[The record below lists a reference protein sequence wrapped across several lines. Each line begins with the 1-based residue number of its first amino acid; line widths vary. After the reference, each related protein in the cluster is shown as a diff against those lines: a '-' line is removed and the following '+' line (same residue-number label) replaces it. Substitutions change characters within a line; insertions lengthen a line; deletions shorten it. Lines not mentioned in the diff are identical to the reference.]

1 LPQNIERVLGA
12 LNEACAKGRVPAQIL
27 GMSEFGLVEMTRK
40 RLRDPLAKRLTED
53 CRRCDG
59 HGRRKT
65 METVAVEIMRR
76 AERAAAAAPGKPIVV
91 RAAPVMVRW
100 LEAHE
105 NEIRAGLSRRGVTQ
119 LRFESNMEQRREVF
133 DVETTG

>member
-1 LPQNIERVLGA
+1 
-12 LNEACAKGRVPAQIL
+12 
-27 GMSEFGLVEMTRK
+27 
-40 RLRDPLAKRLTED
+40 
-53 CRRCDG
+53 
-59 HGRRKT
+59 

-76 AERAAAAAPGKPIVV
+76 AERAAAAAPGKPIIV

-105 NEIRAGLSRRGVTQ
+105 AEIRAGLARRGVTQ

-133 DVETTG
+133 DVGTTG